1 MTVGQ
6 IRRDMSAPELVE
18 WMAFFQVEHEIQ
30 TDTLPAL
37 DFDDPDEHSA
47 AIDALFR

>member
-1 MTVGQ
+1 MTVGHLG
-6 IRRDMSAPELVE
+6 RTMSASELVE
-18 WMAFFQVEHEIQ
+18 WMAFYQVEHEIQ
-30 TDTLPAL
+30 TDTLPPL